1 MGLSNASS
9 NQGTSRDLELQQAK
23 RKTMRDL
30 RTSIKETRAQ
40 GLNV

>member
-9 NQGTSRDLELQQAK
+9 NQATSGGLELQQAK

-30 RTSIKETRAQ
+30 RTSINVTSAQ